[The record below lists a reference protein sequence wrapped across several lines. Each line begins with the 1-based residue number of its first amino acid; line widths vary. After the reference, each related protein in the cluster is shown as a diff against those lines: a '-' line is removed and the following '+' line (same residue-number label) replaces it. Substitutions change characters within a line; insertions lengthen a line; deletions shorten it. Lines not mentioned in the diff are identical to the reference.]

1 MGFDTFAA
9 IKIHIMERALEDS
22 EETDGDFSTLAEDAI
37 VQSHRDFAM
46 RWPILE
52 WRKDPPGAFL
62 TVDDIT
68 TTTITAAIGEA
79 VTATLS
85 TAPSDSIQGRKI
97 QPTGE
102 EWYARVTSHA
112 AGSTSCV
119 LDVVQSTLAADA
131 CVIFQDEYNL
141 ATDIG
146 VLVDGLWYPNG
157 HFVPLKSEEV
167 IQEAFQ
173 TPQGDGF
180 PSAFARIG
188 RRKILLSH
196 YPTSRKRVEYSYYR
210 FPDDPSGTSELELPK
225 HWRIAL
231 AEMSFALLL
240 GMKFDRR
247 EGDARNRAEK
257 LTEEAIKY
265 ERQRLSSLQTI
276 APSRYVGAY
285 GS

>member
-112 AGSTSCV
+112 AG
-119 LDVVQSTLAADA
+119 
-131 CVIFQDEYNL
+131 
-141 ATDIG
+141 
-146 VLVDGLWYPNG
+146 
-157 HFVPLKSEEV
+157 
-167 IQEAFQ
+167 
-173 TPQGDGF
+173 
-180 PSAFARIG
+180 
-188 RRKILLSH
+188 RRSVH
-196 YPTSRKRVEYSYYR
+196 
-210 FPDDPSGTSELELPK
+210 
-225 HWRIAL
+225 
-231 AEMSFALLL
+231 
-240 GMKFDRR
+240 
-247 EGDARNRAEK
+247 
-257 LTEEAIKY
+257 
-265 ERQRLSSLQTI
+265 
-276 APSRYVGAY
+276 PSRRCLRNLPGRVQPSYRHW
-285 GS
+285 GSGGRAVVPERPLRAFEV